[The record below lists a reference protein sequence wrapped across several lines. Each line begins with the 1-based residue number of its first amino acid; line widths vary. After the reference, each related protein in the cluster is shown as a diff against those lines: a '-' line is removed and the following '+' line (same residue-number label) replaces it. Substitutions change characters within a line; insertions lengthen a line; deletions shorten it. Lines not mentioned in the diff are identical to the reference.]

1 MEAVI
6 AWAAAHPILAWS
18 GGIVAL
24 IILLALAY
32 GVFVLW
38 VLWDNID
45 RSGAKLVSES
55 FTVRHD
61 TDDLLIFTWSIRS
74 AGKFAARDVRVW
86 MSITARQKTGHSAA
100 WRFHFKAATL
110 ESGNCTDF
118 DIRVSRSELARLAHD
133 FNQGRIS
140 LSAHYSSS
148 SPKKRP
154 KPFGVMGPQI
164 HYALAV
170 AEVSGK
176 ACVTVT
182 DFTPID
188 PWRRIL

>member
-1 MEAVI
+1 METII
-6 AWAAAHPILAWS
+6 AWAATHPILAWS
-18 GGIVAL
+18 GGLAAL

-38 VLWDNID
+38 VLWDSID
-45 RSGAKLVSES
+45 RSGAKLMPEILA
-55 FTVRHD
+55 VRHD
-61 TDDLLIFTWSIRS
+61 AEDVLVFTWSIRS
-74 AGKFAARDVRVW
+74 VGKFAARDVHVW

-100 WRFHFKAATL
+100 WRFHSKVATL
-110 ESGNCTDF
+110 ETGTCTDF

-133 FNQGRIS
+133 FNHGRIS
-140 LSAHYSSS
+140 LSTHYSSS
-148 SPKKRP
+148 SPKKRL
-154 KPFGVMGPQI
+154 KPMGVMGPQV

-176 ACVTVT
+176 ASVTVT

-188 PWRRIL
+188 PYHT